1 MKNFVKILIIIALA
15 HQGVA
20 QSTMNMRTNDIL
32 INRPLRIEHT
42 NTPFAMIVKSP
53 ANTASVFS
61 FINDNTT
68 VGNINREGNSLKF
81 YFEGGVDFN
90 FGFPFITTAV
100 TATGVRT
107 DGSLQSK
114 NLSFT
119 TTNNAQIKPVFAD
132 KDGKLV
138 VDNATTHYESYNFTA
153 VQAQDWDDQLRKGS
167 GFAWFNSTNAPKTMY
182 LPVNLPD
189 GVRITGVTM
198 SYIDE
203 SASSIDFVFNAN
215 NHTTNTFTTICSGTS
230 ILSDNTIR
238 SSFTAANT
246 IVNNQANS
254 YYVNISSGG
263 GSWVGDNL
271 RFHSLV
277 IHYQYQ

>member
-1 MKNFVKILIIIALA
+1 MKKIIKILILSILSF
-15 HQGVA
+15 QGLA
-20 QSTMNMRTNDIL
+20 QSKMDMKANDIT
-32 INRPLRIEHT
+32 INRPLKIEHNVPT
-42 NTPFAMIVKSP
+42 AMEIKSP
-53 ANTASVFS
+53 LNSSSQFFFYEGNNYRGSITRILNSLQFD
-61 FINDNTT
+61 FNDYMIFD
-68 VGNINREGNSLKF
+68 VGNPSSRIIFGSTGLETAGSLKSRDL
-81 YFEGGVDFN
+81 G
-90 FGFPFITTAV
+90 
-100 TATGVRT
+100 
-107 DGSLQSK
+107 
-114 NLSFT
+114 FT

-138 VDNATTHYESYNFTA
+138 VDNATTHYASYNFTA

-246 IVNNQANS
+246 IVNNQVNS